1 MSRALDLTQGRVEKN
16 LMSMALPMAVGI
28 LAVIGFNLVD
38 TFFVSQLGTDEL
50 AAISLTFPIISAL
63 QSLTMGLGAG
73 LSSVVSRLKG
83 AGKIKE
89 LKAIVSHSLL
99 FSVVLVTA
107 MAITGLLTIRQLF
120 SALGAS
126 ENLIPLIEDYM
137 SIWYWGIGFIVIP
150 MMGNSAIR
158 GLGDAKTPALIMM
171 IAGFIN
177 AVLDPILIFGFMGSP
192 ALGIQG
198 AALSTVIST
207 ATTCVAAL
215 YILSKRERIIE
226 YKIPTMKAFVKSIRK
241 VLYIAIPA
249 AFNQVSQP
257 LTVAFLMSLVTI
269 YGTEATAAFGIY
281 IKLEAVLMIP
291 LFSISSALGPF
302 MGQNYGA
309 NIFSRLK
316 TAYKYSIIFV
326 SLYGSFLLLLIYT
339 FGAYLIFPFSKDQ
352 LVVDIAWR
360 TLFIVGFSYIFQ
372 GLTLLSVSSFNS
384 LGKPFPS
391 FILTMLRTL
400 VAMIPA
406 CWILDKVVG
415 LNGIFF
421 GISGINICVG
431 LLAFTLMILFLTRKI
446 YPKND
451 LD

>member
-1 MSRALDLTQGRVEKN
+1 
-16 LMSMALPMAVGI
+16 MAVGI

-198 AALSTVIST
+198 CGIINRDKHSNNLCCSSLYSFKKRAYYRVQNPNNEGFCKVYSQGFIYRDSCSLQPSVSTSYCGIFDVSCDHLWHRSNGSFWYLYKTRGRSHDTLCFNILSTR
-207 ATTCVAAL
+207 AFHGAKL
-215 YILSKRERIIE
+215 WSK
-226 YKIPTMKAFVKSIRK
+226 
-241 VLYIAIPA
+241 
-249 AFNQVSQP
+249 
-257 LTVAFLMSLVTI
+257 
-269 YGTEATAAFGIY
+269 
-281 IKLEAVLMIP
+281 
-291 LFSISSALGPF
+291 
-302 MGQNYGA
+302 
-309 NIFSRLK
+309 
-316 TAYKYSIIFV
+316 
-326 SLYGSFLLLLIYT
+326 
-339 FGAYLIFPFSKDQ
+339 
-352 LVVDIAWR
+352 
-360 TLFIVGFSYIFQ
+360 YIF
-372 GLTLLSVSSFNS
+372 
-384 LGKPFPS
+384 
-391 FILTMLRTL
+391 
-400 VAMIPA
+400 
-406 CWILDKVVG
+406 
-415 LNGIFF
+415 
-421 GISGINICVG
+421 
-431 LLAFTLMILFLTRKI
+431 
-446 YPKND
+446 
-451 LD
+451 